1 MSARLSRRAALS
13 LLLAASCSRRP
24 ARTGALE
31 RVVSLS
37 PSTTE
42 AMGALGALAQLVG
55 RSRYCD
61 YPKEVLALP
70 EVGGYV
76 DPNLEAIV
84 ALSPDL
90 VCGARGP
97 AGASIAK
104 ELEDRGIATYFPPTE
119 TFAEIEAMLRGLG
132 ERLARDAE
140 VLPVL
145 DAMHAQE
152 NAIERALSDVPRL
165 RVLLLFGVEPIVAS
179 GPGSFGHDV
188 LTHAHATN
196 VVVRGG
202 TYPSLDLEAVLAL
215 DPDVVVNAAVA
226 EEHGAQRIAKTAPGW
241 KDARA
246 VKADKVLMDIDQN
259 ARAAYE
265 LRASHSTTAEL
276 ADAETKQLE
285 DSTKS

>member
-1 MSARLSRRAALS
+1 MISRRSFALGLASSLVAAACRRTTR
-13 LLLAASCSRRP
+13 AAKAP
-24 ARTGALE
+24 GQL

-42 AMGALGALAQLVG
+42 AMGALGALAQLAG

-84 ALSPDL
+84 GLAPDL

-97 AGASIAK
+97 VGASIAR

-119 TFAEIEAMLRGLG
+119 TFAEIDAMIRGLG
-132 ERLARDAE
+132 ERLARSAD

-145 DAMHAQE
+145 AAMRGQE
-152 NAIERALSDVPRL
+152 DAIERALRDVPKV

-179 GPGSFGHDV
+179 GPGSFGDDV
-188 LTHAHATN
+188 LVHARATN
-196 VVVRGG
+196 AVLRGG

-226 EEHGAQRIAKTAPGW
+226 EEHGAQRIGKTAPGW
-241 KDARA
+241 KDLRA
-246 VKADKVLMDIDQN
+246 VKTDKVLSLSDERVLRPGP
-259 ARAAYE
+259 RAAE
-265 LRASHSTTAEL
+265 GAKVL
-276 ADAETKQLE
+276 AQARYPDRVIP
-285 DSTKS
+285 